1 MDQSSRGLLDQS
13 VDGKGEEEEE
23 DEKEE
28 NHRNTDLTQIAT
40 LLDNK
45 ALSSEETKTFS
56 NDNQTHDNTQRKNT
70 QSSPLDLDKFNELDN
85 KIKEGSATNDEEE
98 SYSKLVPT
106 MAQLQLKDYQRTPEE
121 EKQLLEEHKAKFD
134 PEKEGAINT
143 VVEYI
148 DETMENYKLDVD
160 YIWTY
165 HDLVRHENLLDRE

>member
-13 VDGKGEEEEE
+13 VDGKGEEEE
-23 DEKEE
+23 DDQDLK
-28 NHRNTDLTQIAT
+28 NSNTDLTQIAT

-45 ALSSEETKTFS
+45 AFSSEETKTVS
-56 NDNQTHDNTQRKNT
+56 HDNQTHDNTQRKNT
-70 QSSPLDLDKFNELDN
+70 QSSPLDLEEFTELDN

-106 MAQLQLKDYQRTPEE
+106 MAQLQVKDYQRTPEE
-121 EKQLLEEHKAKFD
+121 EKQLLDEHKAKFD
-134 PEKEGAINT
+134 PEKEIAINT

-160 YIWTY
+160 YIWTF
-165 HDLVRHENLLDRE
+165 HDHLRHENR